1 MTPKNPEHKNPNPD
15 GWDIHHAVE
24 ENRTD
29 IIRTLLKDQTNLENE
44 TGGQSQVAGTR
55 PLHTA
60 AFSNSSDAINLLLDR
75 GAELEARNQYGRTP
89 LFWAVLNNSADAV
102 NLMIKRGADIKARDE
117 DGDTPLHHAAWH
129 NSPDAIKILLDR
141 NSDIEALNHMSQT
154 ALDCAIKV
162 KAREAAKALLSYGAD
177 TSGRDVDWIT

>member
-1 MTPKNPEHKNPNPD
+1 MAKKKPEHKTPNPD

-44 TGGQSQVAGTR
+44 SEDQNRVPGTR

-60 AFSNSSDAINLLLDR
+60 AFNNSSDAINLLLDR

-102 NLMIKRGADIKARDE
+102 ILMIKRGADVKARDE

-129 NSPDAIKILLDR
+129 NSHDAIKILIDR
-141 NSDIEALNHMSQT
+141 HSDIEALNHMSQT
-154 ALDCAIKV
+154 PLDCAIKV
-162 KAREAAKALLSYGAD
+162 KAYEAAKALLSYGAD
-177 TSGRDVDWIT
+177 SIGRDLDWIT